1 MKTTYRFNYS
11 IYVTRKGKMR
21 KRYAKNSK
29 NKRWEYNMGKFKRK
43 IIFKPPKQEILSNRF
58 GVKSNPFLLT
68 CLTFK
73 YSIYVTN
80 APPQMKKTNSETNS
94 EFDFLFFRGYKRC
107 FFKYAINKASIF
119 SVDTNIIVF
128 FLGFGILL

>member
-80 APPQMKKTNSETNS
+80 APPQMKKTNSDKIT
-94 EFDFLFFRGYKRC
+94 EF
-107 FFKYAINKASIF
+107 
-119 SVDTNIIVF
+119 VF
-128 FLGFGILL
+128 FFSQDGVQCKK